1 MLFDIYTK
9 EFELDGQTYKVRPLC
24 GRYIGKLYDCIGK
37 MGVKEGMT
45 DEDAGA
51 SLNGE
56 AMADFY
62 EIALETFKQSYP
74 DQKEEVLAPF
84 VSQNLMRLLQPI
96 SEVNINAPD
105 EKKEE

>member
-1 MLFDIYTK
+1 
-9 EFELDGQTYKVRPLC
+9 
-24 GRYIGKLYDCIGK
+24 
-37 MGVKEGMT
+37 
-45 DEDAGA
+45 
-51 SLNGE
+51 
-56 AMADFY
+56 MADFY